1 MRIRCNLAALTA
13 LKTITREC
21 RPADQAELRTL
32 ARWSGWGA
40 FPEVFD
46 DTNPDYAWVREELAE
61 MLTGEDLAAA
71 ARSTLNAHYTDA
83 A

>member
-1 MRIRCNLAALTA
+1 MRIRCNLAALTT

-46 DTNPDYAWVREELAE
+46 DTNPD
-61 MLTGEDLAAA
+61 
-71 ARSTLNAHYTDA
+71 
-83 A
+83 